1 MENYLNEFSQY
12 FFRETFTSTISLNI
26 VLLSLIISLILGILT
41 SWVYKKTFHGTS
53 YSSSFVSSLV
63 LLPLISSLVLL
74 TIGSN
79 LARAFGL
86 VGTLA
91 IIRFRTPVKDPKD
104 LIFIFLALVI
114 GIITGTQNYHIA
126 LVGVPL
132 VLIVMYLLDRFIYGS
147 FVNDQYFFTFRI
159 KKGDFVQEELGS
171 LLDKKC
177 KEYSLNSIDEVYDE
191 KDSVRVVYK
200 ITLMSKKTEKKV
212 LEELSSLD
220 KIKNI
225 SLVSTENYVEY

>member
-1 MENYLNEFSQY
+1 MESLLNEFSSV
-12 FFRETFTSTISLNI
+12 FFQETFTSNVSLKIIIISI
-26 VLLSLIISLILGILT
+26 LLSLILGLLV

-104 LIFIFLALVI
+104 LVFIFLSLVV

-126 LVGVPL
+126 LIGVPFIL
-132 VLIVMYLLDRFIYGS
+132 FVMFILDKFNYGNFI
-147 FVNDQYFFTFRI
+147 NDQYFFTFKI
-159 KKGDFVQEELGS
+159 KKDDFRQEEVEAILN
-171 LLDKKC
+171 KKC
-177 KEYSLNSIDEVYDE
+177 KSFSLNSVDEVYDE
-191 KDSVRVVYK
+191 KHSLRVAYK
-200 ITLMSKKTEKKV
+200 ITLLDRNTEKAI
-212 LEELSSLD
+212 LGELSTLD
-220 KIKNI
+220 KVENI
-225 SLVSTENYVEY
+225 SLVSAENYTEY

>member
-1 MENYLNEFSQY
+1 MENTLNKLSEYLFQ
-12 FFRETFTSTISLNI
+12 ETFTSAVSLEIVIITLLISF
-26 VLLSLIISLILGILT
+26 VLGIAI

-53 YSSSFVSSLV
+53 YSASFVSSLV

-104 LIFIFLALVI
+104 LVFIFFSLVI

-126 LVGVPL
+126 LGGVPL
-132 VLIVMYLLDRFIYGS
+132 VLLIMYVLDKINFGK
-147 FVNDQYFFTFRI
+147 FVNDQYFFTFKVKRD
-159 KKGDFVQEELGS
+159 DFKQGAVEAILN
-171 LLDKKC
+171 KKC
-177 KEYSLNSIDEVYDE
+177 KNYSLNSIDTIYEE
-191 KDSVRVVYK
+191 KNFIRVVYK
-200 ITLMSKKTEKKV
+200 INLINRKTEKQV
-212 LEELSSLD
+212 LGDLSNID
-220 KIKNI
+220 KLEDV
-225 SLVSTENYVEY
+225 SLVSTENYTEY